1 MCRENGDIDEERR
14 EHSNVAIIRM
24 TPDIQVSSVF
34 AGVLIS
40 GEDGLGREARA
51 EPLPTDDCWVWI
63 PVTRDQ
69 PAVGRG
75 GGAANMDVKRLP

>member
-1 MCRENGDIDEERR
+1 MDEERK
-14 EHSNVAIIRM
+14 EHMSVAIMRM
-24 TPDIQVSSVF
+24 MPDRQVSSVF

-40 GEDGLGREARA
+40 GEDGLGKEARA
-51 EPLPTDDCWVWI
+51 EPLPTDECWVWI

-69 PAVGRG
+69 PAVGKG